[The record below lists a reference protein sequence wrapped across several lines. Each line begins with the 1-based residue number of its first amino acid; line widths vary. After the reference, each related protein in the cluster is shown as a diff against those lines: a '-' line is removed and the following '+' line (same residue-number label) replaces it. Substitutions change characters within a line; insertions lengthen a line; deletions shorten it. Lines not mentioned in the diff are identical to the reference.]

1 MKFIS
6 TRDKNR
12 VVTFKEA
19 VFQGLSP
26 EGGLFVPDSTPDLSK
41 LYAGMT
47 ADTPFNESAIQLT
60 AAVMKDEMDRET
72 AARIINRAYYF
83 KPEIVDA
90 GNDIFIEELF
100 HGPSSAFKDFGA
112 CFLAASMD

>member
-72 AARIINRAYYF
+72 ATIYSSRSFSTAPPLHSRISAPASWPHQWRN
-83 KPEIVDA
+83 
-90 GNDIFIEELF
+90 
-100 HGPSSAFKDFGA
+100 SSSPTTGRP
-112 CFLAASMD
+112 LS